1 MTKNDKSPE
10 FADFSSVQMNEENP
24 KWKQSV
30 SREYPIY
37 KKDYDKRNPFERD
50 IHRIMHSNGYR
61 RLKNK
66 TQVFFAPHND
76 HICTRIEHVSHVASV
91 AETIAKFLNLNLDL
105 VRAIAIGHDI
115 GHAPFGHKGETILKG
130 IAQNNNL
137 DEFWHEQNSLNFID
151 KIETLPDYE
160 GYQQNLN
167 LTYAVRDG
175 IVCHCGE
182 IDERCIVPREE
193 AISLYDIPKGGKIGA
208 YTYEGCVVK
217 ISDKIGYI
225 GRDIE
230 DAMLYGILTEEK
242 TNELEEIIQTTYPD
256 IKLTEINTTV
266 LMHKFIIDLCQNSSI
281 EDGLCFSNECYEVMN
296 TIKKFNYD
304 NIYFHNRLKPFKK
317 YAELVINTIFD
328 KLVEYFHKDLRKSID
343 TERTLFPI
351 LIKNFEEWL
360 VKYSNYN
367 IGARQNVKLR
377 NKIIYDIQDEKSYKK
392 SVIDFISGMSD
403 NFAIQIFNEIISF

>member
-1 MTKNDKSPE
+1 MTDSDQIKE

-24 KWKQSV
+24 KWKQAIT
-30 SREYPIY
+30 REYPLY
-37 KKDYDKRNPFERD
+37 QKDYDKRTPFERD
-50 IHRIMHSNGYR
+50 LHRIMHSNGYR

-115 GHAPFGHKGETILKG
+115 GHAPFGHKGESILED
-130 IAQNNNL
+130 IAQKHDL
-137 DEFWHEQNSLNFID
+137 DNFWHEQNSLNFID
-151 KIETLPDYE
+151 MIETLPDYD
-160 GYQQNLN
+160 GIQQNLD

-182 IDERCIVPREE
+182 INERRILPRNE
-193 AISLYDIPKGGKIGA
+193 ILSLYDIPKGGKVGA

-217 ISDKIGYI
+217 ISDNIGYI

-230 DAMLYGILTEEK
+230 DAMSYSILTEEK
-242 TNELEEIIQTTYPD
+242 TNELEKIIQSTYPD

-281 EDGLCFSNECYEVMN
+281 KDGLCFSKECYEIMR
-296 TIKKFNYD
+296 TIKDFNYK
-304 NIYFHNRLKPFKK
+304 NIYLHKRLEPFKK

-328 KLVEYFHKDLRKSID
+328 KLVECYNNGLENSIK
-343 TERTLFPI
+343 TEQTLFPV
-351 LIKNFEEWL
+351 LIKNYEEWL
-360 VKYSNYN
+360 IRYSNYDVN
-367 IGARQNVKLR
+367 ARENLKLGNKVIYNV
-377 NKIIYDIQDEKSYKK
+377 QDEKSYKK